1 MEPLENI
8 AFLDGASDEPISA
21 ERRGVFLPE
30 EVLKVFNV
38 NFLDYEFARMWV
50 LKRLHPH
57 GAYCPGCG
65 AAIPEKKLRRF
76 WSNGRLSCRG
86 CGKYFTALTGTFIAG
101 CQLDFRGLI
110 ILAFLLA
117 LGVHDKEIA
126 RITEMSRENVRLWRL
141 KFTNLGFQK

>member
-1 MEPLENI
+1 MEPLKNI
-8 AFLDGASDEPISA
+8 TSLFDGDDDEAKAP
-21 ERRGVFLPE
+21 RRGVFLPE
-30 EVLKVFNV
+30 EVLEVFNA

-50 LKRLHPH
+50 LKRMHPH

-65 AAIPEKKLRRF
+65 AAIPDNKLRRF
-76 WSNGRLSCRG
+76 WSNGRMSCRG

-117 LGVHDKEIA
+117 LGAHDKEIA

-141 KFTNLGFQK
+141 KFANLGFQK